1 MELGKEWTLCVDV
14 CPGGAGGSPAL
25 VAHDLLEHGQ
35 RDRDVL
41 LLQMEEEGRWLFR
54 TLALEPLGT

>member
-1 MELGKEWTLCVDV
+1 MDV
-14 CPGGAGGSPAL
+14 CPGGAGGSSAL

-54 TLALEPLGT
+54 TLVLEPLGT